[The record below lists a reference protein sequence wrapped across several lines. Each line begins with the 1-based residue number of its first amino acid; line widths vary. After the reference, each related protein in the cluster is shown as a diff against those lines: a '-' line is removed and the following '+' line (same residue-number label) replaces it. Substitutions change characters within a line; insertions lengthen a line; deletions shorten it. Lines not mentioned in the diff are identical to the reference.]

1 MKPAN
6 STYARLGATVFDVM
20 SRLAAEHQ
28 AVNLGQGFP
37 DDRGPEDVLR
47 AAADALL
54 DGSNQYPPMLGL
66 PMLRQALAAHEQRF
80 YGLAFDWQSEVMVT
94 SGATEALAA
103 SLLALLEPGD
113 EAILFQPS
121 YDAYAPLVRRAG
133 ATPRLVTLRPPDWRI
148 YPDALTKAFNARTKL
163 VVLNNPLNPAGRV
176 FSEEEL
182 DALAR
187 LVEAHD
193 AYVVCDEVYEHIV
206 FGGARHLPFISRPG
220 MRQRSLKI
228 GSAGK
233 TFSLTGWKVGL
244 VVGPPELIRV
254 VSRAHQFLT
263 FTTPP
268 NLQTAVA
275 FGLGKS
281 DAYFAELQL
290 ELQRRHDRLA
300 NGLRALDLE
309 VLPSQGSY
317 FLSFDI
323 RSTGF
328 QGDDVAFCRHLIEK
342 VGVAAIPIS
351 AFYEEEPVKHLAR
364 LCFVKQDAVLDAAL
378 ERLGKHFGK
387 SGRARAGAT

>member
-6 STYARLGATVFDVM
+6 STYAGLGATVFDVM
-20 SRLAAEHQ
+20 SRLAAEHK

-37 DDRGPEDVLR
+37 DDRGPEDVLHV
-47 AAADALL
+47 AADALL
-54 DGSNQYPPMLGL
+54 EGSNQYPPMLGL
-66 PMLRQALAAHEQRF
+66 PILRQALAAHEERF
-80 YGLAFDWQSEVMVT
+80 YGLSFDWQSEVMVT

-103 SLLALLEPGD
+103 SLLGLLEPGD
-113 EAILFQPS
+113 EAILFQPA

-133 ATPRLVTLRPPDWRI
+133 ATPRFVTLEPPDWRLD
-148 YPDALTKAFNARTKL
+148 PNVLAAAFNPKTKL

-176 FSEEEL
+176 LSESEL
-182 DALAR
+182 DVLAR
-187 LVEAHD
+187 LIETCD
-193 AYVVCDEVYEHIV
+193 AYAVCDEVYEHIV
-206 FGGARHLPFISRPG
+206 FGGARHVPFISRPG

-244 VVGPPELIRV
+244 VVGPPELIRP

-268 NLQTAVA
+268 NLQAGVA
-275 FGLGKS
+275 FGLGKT
-281 DAYFAELQL
+281 DAYFAGLQV

-300 NGLRALDLE
+300 SGLRSLGLD
-309 VLPSQGSY
+309 VLPSQGTY

-328 QGDDVAFCRHLIEK
+328 KGDDVAFCRHLIEN

-351 AFYEEEPVKHLAR
+351 AFYEQEPVSHLAR
-364 LCFVKQDAVLDAAL
+364 LCFAKQDVVLDSAL
-378 ERLGKHFGK
+378 ERLGRHFG
-387 SGRARAGAT
+387 R

>member
-6 STYARLGATVFDVM
+6 STYAKLGATVFDVM
-20 SRLAAEHQ
+20 SRLAAEHH

-37 DDRGPEDVLR
+37 DDRGPEDVLQ

-54 DGSNQYPPMLGL
+54 EGSNQYPPMLGL
-66 PMLRQALAAHEQRF
+66 PSLRQAIAAHEQRF
-80 YGLAFDWQSEVMVT
+80 YGLSFDWQSEVMVT

-113 EAILFQPS
+113 EAILFQPA

-133 ATPRLVTLRPPDWRI
+133 ATPRFVTLRPPDW
-148 YPDALTKAFNARTKL
+148 ALDPAALAAAFNERTKL

-176 FSEEEL
+176 FSQGEL
-182 DALAR
+182 DAVAR

-193 AYVVCDEVYEHIV
+193 AYAVCDEVYEHII
-206 FGGARHLPFISRPG
+206 FGGARHLPFIARPG
-220 MRQRSLKI
+220 MRQRCLKI

-244 VVGPPELIRV
+244 VVGPADLIRP

-268 NLQTAVA
+268 NLQVAVA
-275 FGLGKS
+275 FGLGKT
-281 DAYFAELQL
+281 DAYFSGLQV

-300 NGLRALDLE
+300 NGLRSLSLD

-328 QGDDVAFCRHLIEK
+328 SGDDVAFCRHLTEK

-351 AFYEEEPVKHLAR
+351 AFYEQEPVRHLAR
-364 LCFVKQDAVLDAAL
+364 LCFAKQDAVLDAAL
-378 ERLGKHFGK
+378 ERLGKHFG
-387 SGRARAGAT
+387 RAS

>member
-1 MKPAN
+1 MKPPN
-6 STYARLGATVFDVM
+6 STYAKLGATVFDVM
-20 SRLAAEHQ
+20 SRLAVEHQ

-54 DGSNQYPPMLGL
+54 EGSNQYPPMLGL
-66 PMLRQALAAHEQRF
+66 PVLRQAIAAHEQRF
-80 YGLAFDWQSEVMVT
+80 YGLSFDWQSEVMVT

-113 EAILFQPS
+113 EAILFQPA

-133 ATPRLVTLRPPDWRI
+133 ATPRLVTLQPPSWRLE
-148 YPDALTKAFNARTKL
+148 PDVLAAAFNDKTKL

-176 FSEEEL
+176 FSEGEL
-182 DALAR
+182 DVLAR

-193 AYVVCDEVYEHIV
+193 AYAVCDEVYEHIV
-206 FGGARHLPFISRPG
+206 FGGARHVPFISRPG
-220 MRQRSLKI
+220 MRQRCLKI

-244 VVGPPELIRV
+244 VVGPAELIRPA
-254 VSRAHQFLT
+254 SRAHQFLT

-268 NLQTAVA
+268 NLQSAVA

-281 DAYFAELQL
+281 DAYFTGLQV

-300 NGLRALDLE
+300 TGLRGLGLE

-328 QGDDVAFCRHLIEK
+328 AGDDVAFCRHLTEK

-351 AFYEEEPVKHLAR
+351 AFYEEAPVKHLAR
-364 LCFVKQDAVLDAAL
+364 LCFAKQDAVLDSAL

-387 SGRARAGAT
+387 SRSAGPRT

>member
-6 STYARLGATVFDVM
+6 STYAGLGATVFDVM
-20 SRLAAEHQ
+20 SRLAAQHK

-37 DDRGPEDVLR
+37 DDRGPEDVLHV
-47 AAADALL
+47 AADALL
-54 DGSNQYPPMLGL
+54 EGSNQYPPMLGL
-66 PMLRQALAAHEQRF
+66 PILRQALAAHEERF
-80 YGLAFDWQSEVMVT
+80 YGLSFDWQSEVMVT

-103 SLLALLEPGD
+103 SLLGLLEPGD
-113 EAILFQPS
+113 EAILFQPA

-133 ATPRLVTLRPPDWRI
+133 ATPRFVTLEPPDWRLD
-148 YPDALTKAFNARTKL
+148 PNVLAAAFNPKTKL

-176 FSEEEL
+176 FSESEL
-182 DALAR
+182 DVLAR
-187 LVEAHD
+187 LIETYD
-193 AYVVCDEVYEHIV
+193 AYAVCDEVYEHIV
-206 FGGARHLPFISRPG
+206 FGGARHVPFISRPG

-244 VVGPPELIRV
+244 VVGPPELIRP

-268 NLQTAVA
+268 NLQAGVA
-275 FGLGKS
+275 FGLGKT
-281 DAYFAELQL
+281 DAYFAGLQV

-300 NGLRALDLE
+300 SGLRSLGLD
-309 VLPSQGSY
+309 VLPSQGTY

-328 QGDDVAFCRHLIEK
+328 KGDDVAFCRHLIEN

-351 AFYEEEPVKHLAR
+351 AFYEQEPVSHLAR
-364 LCFVKQDAVLDAAL
+364 LCFAKQDVVLDSAL
-378 ERLGKHFGK
+378 ERLGRHFG
-387 SGRARAGAT
+387 R

>member
-1 MKPAN
+1 
-6 STYARLGATVFDVM
+6 
-20 SRLAAEHQ
+20 
-28 AVNLGQGFP
+28 
-37 DDRGPEDVLR
+37 
-47 AAADALL
+47 
-54 DGSNQYPPMLGL
+54 
-66 PMLRQALAAHEQRF
+66 
-80 YGLAFDWQSEVMVT
+80 
-94 SGATEALAA
+94 
-103 SLLALLEPGD
+103 
-113 EAILFQPS
+113 
-121 YDAYAPLVRRAG
+121 
-133 ATPRLVTLRPPDWRI
+133 
-148 YPDALTKAFNARTKL
+148 
-163 VVLNNPLNPAGRV
+163 LNPAGRV

-254 VSRAHQFLT
+254 VSRAQFLT

>member
-80 YGLAFDWQSEVMVT
+80 YGLTFDWQSEVMVT

-133 ATPRLVTLRPPDWRI
+133 ARPRLVTLRPPDWRI
-148 YPDALTKAFNARTKL
+148 DPDALTKAFNARTKL